1 MRFAYRPVAVAIL
14 IAAGLMPAVAL
25 LPGPVAAAAARSAAP
40 PGGTRLWAA
49 RFSAGTGRT
58 ATATSVAASP
68 DGATVYVTGITS
80 LPQPTPMNT
89 FDTVAYNAATGAV
102 RWVARFHGING
113 RHVAGSPAV
122 GVSPDGAKIFVFGHF
137 LNRGGG
143 DRGETMMV
151 AYDSATGRQMWSTFG
166 VCTTPAQAVVVSP
179 DSSTVYATGT
189 TFNGYCT
196 VAYNAT
202 TGAVRWHASYQT
214 GQFIHPTANSLAL
227 SPDGADLFVTG
238 TAGTVAYA
246 ASTGAQLWSDHYK
259 QRWGRDDEHV
269 VVSPD
274 SSTVFVAGATSVT
287 KPEHF
292 LTVAYNAATGAQLWA
307 AQLSPSTFDSLA
319 TSVAVSPDGSMVF
332 VAGTSLGNGGTP
344 PTTYLTIAYDASTG
358 TALWVRHSAGNGGN
372 FATLPSLAVS
382 QDGSTVF
389 LASSA
394 DAPDGQ
400 FGYQAIAY
408 ATATGH
414 RLWLARYQSPGGGA
428 TIASAIAVTG
438 SEVLVTGTGA
448 RNSTQTDY
456 ATVALQG

>member
-1 MRFAYRPVAVAIL
+1 
-14 IAAGLMPAVAL
+14 
-25 LPGPVAAAAARSAAP
+25 
-40 PGGTRLWAA
+40 
-49 RFSAGTGRT
+49 
-58 ATATSVAASP
+58 
-68 DGATVYVTGITS
+68 
-80 LPQPTPMNT
+80 
-89 FDTVAYNAATGAV
+89 
-102 RWVARFHGING
+102 
-113 RHVAGSPAV
+113 
-122 GVSPDGAKIFVFGHF
+122 
-137 LNRGGG
+137 
-143 DRGETMMV
+143 
-151 AYDSATGRQMWSTFG
+151 MWSTFG